1 MQTTHT
7 LPVELTIYA
16 VAEWHA
22 RFQAWLADAD
32 VDGHDLHVDAS
43 PLREMDAAGV
53 QLLTAL
59 ANSLA
64 RRDAHLLLERPS
76 AALTDTCSQLGASF
90 LLNATRE
97 DA

>member
-1 MQTTHT
+1 MQPTHI

-22 RFQAWLADAD
+22 RFQAWLADAEAG
-32 VDGHDLHVDAS
+32 GHDLRVDAS
-43 PLREMDAAGV
+43 TLREVDAAGV

-64 RRDAHLLLERPS
+64 GRDARLLLAQPS
-76 AALTDTCSQLGASF
+76 AALTEACSELGADF
-90 LLNATRE
+90 LLHAARE
-97 DA
+97 AA